1 MSTTATTVDMS
12 TKPELITFAL
22 IEEKIADGFESDG
35 TTPRYKSELRAASRE
50 KDIADAKLKN
60 QVLVEQSF
68 SFDMPGTFE
77 GILEVIPDKDEALQI
92 FKAGYKTRINSR
104 TVALM
109 TETDA
114 DGNPAFQAVEGNY
127 DIRALLQEP
136 AQKRN
141 LSPMDKAVKALSGI
155 PGISA
160 DMVAA
165 LIAQVREGMANQ
177 AVSALSGTTA
187 E

>member
-1 MSTTATTVDMS
+1 MGTAATTVDLT
-12 TKPELITFAL
+12 TKPEIITFAL
-22 IEEKIADGFESDG
+22 IEEKSADGFEPDG

-50 KDIADAKLKN
+50 KDIAEAKTKN
-60 QVLVEQSF
+60 QVLAEQSF

-114 DGNPAFQAVEGNY
+114 EGNPTFQPVDGNY
-127 DIRALLQEP
+127 DIRELLREP

-141 LSPMDKAVKALSGI
+141 LSPFDKAAKALSSI
-155 PGISA
+155 PGLSTDA
-160 DMVAA
+160 VAA
-165 LIAQVREGMANQ
+165 LIAQIREGMVNQ
-177 AVSALSGTTA
+177 AAPAAT